1 MLKSALCSTKNPMGT
16 QIFTA
21 VFPKATSLSEECFKD
36 STILAE
42 NTGEGYKKK

>member
-1 MLKSALCSTKNPMGT
+1 MLKSALCYTKSPMGT

-21 VFPKATSLSEECFKD
+21 MFPKATSLSAECFKD
-36 STILAE
+36 NTILLE